1 MAKDDDIMMTVTKA
15 PISQM
20 QLAGYAVII
29 VCQAFFAGT
38 VYYGMKAGIENAA
51 TKTDLA
57 KVEAKVD
64 DMDRYRASRSAAT
77 DRNFEDLRNKMEGLP
92 TLQFTQAQTA
102 KELLEQKTAL
112 VEANKRMDRIVEML
126 GGKLDGITETLNTV
140 KSDVRLLT
148 SKVEALSTD
157 TRAEL
162 EMTPREL
169 R

>member
-1 MAKDDDIMMTVTKA
+1 MMTKDDIVLKVSKT

-29 VCQAFFAGT
+29 ACQAFFAGT
-38 VYYGMKAGIENAA
+38 VYFGMKTGIENAA
-51 TKTDLA
+51 SKADLA

-64 DMDRYRASRSAAT
+64 DMDRYRVSRSMAT
-77 DRNFEDLRNKMEGLP
+77 DKNFDDLRAKMEGLP

-102 KELLEQKTAL
+102 KELIEQKTAL

-148 SKVEALSTD
+148 SKVEALTPEK
-157 TRAEL
+157 RAEL
-162 EMTPREL
+162 DRIPTEL